1 MSKAQ
6 PHPVSS
12 VSNLS
17 GASQFIYDEAGQLV
31 KEIAD
36 SPFYKYA
43 YDSKGNIL
51 TAKEYENDWV
61 F

>member
-17 GASQFIYDEAGQLV
+17 GASQFIYDEAGQLGTGQGDGLSRI
-31 KEIAD
+31 KID
-36 SPFYKYA
+36 SLVPCFY
-43 YDSKGNIL
+43 
-51 TAKEYENDWV
+51 V
-61 F
+61 